1 MVVVMTCVRDADQQ
15 RDSGWQC
22 RVCLSIDSFYCEQ
35 ITIDIY
41 VHGGLQL
48 STSKRGERSATLKAD
63 V

>member
-1 MVVVMTCVRDADQQ
+1 MMVVVMTCVRDADQQ
-15 RDSGWQC
+15 RDGGWQC

-35 ITIDIY
+35 ITIDIC

-48 STSKRGERSATLKAD
+48 STSKK